1 MCNKGLIFIQLILL
15 MCFSSIQAQIVMT
28 DYMHRRFFDANHI
41 RMPIYNTGQFARDS
55 VIWTGHGLEWP
66 KGEGTYAVYNSGPWA
81 ATKIDGEKRI
91 ALADLFGKHFYPG
104 PIING
109 EPADPYDDRYR
120 VYKITPED
128 LTNPGIDYLEW
139 PFDLGAPADSSGNPR
154 LIGDQTL
161 WTVFNNADT
170 TTHPWYGFNNP
181 LDLEVHLTV
190 FGWDM
195 DSLEDVVFLRYK
207 YINKSD
213 NLWDS
218 TYFSLDCDVDLGD
231 ARDDLGGTDSLLNLV
246 YGYNAFDHDAS
257 YGEAPPAV
265 GYVLLDGVEVPN
277 LPLMYSSFVR
287 INTPHYHI
295 PLDIDQIW
303 FLVNGLTV
311 LGHPYVTYPD
321 LDTLQTRYAFAGDP
335 VTQEGWVDDSVMA
348 TDREFWVTPQPIT
361 MEPGET
367 VELTFAIVLERGD
380 DRLDSVTKLKEKV
393 VYVRQFY
400 ENEFLSTIHG
410 QEPQLLP
417 NRLILYPNYPNPFNP
432 YTMIHWFQKQRGK
445 IKITV
450 YDILGQE
457 VNIIVHDVFTAGYH
471 RMKYEPD
478 FLSSGIYI
486 LMVESEKEYLVNKM
500 IFLK

>member
-1 MCNKGLIFIQLILL
+1 
-15 MCFSSIQAQIVMT
+15 
-28 DYMHRRFFDANHI
+28 MHRRFFDANHI

-66 KGEGTYAVYNSGPWA
+66 KGEGTYAIFNSGPWA
-81 ATKIDGEKRI
+81 VTKINGDKRI
-91 ALADLFGKHFYPG
+91 ALADPFGKHFYPG

-120 VYKITPED
+120 VYKITQED

-170 TTHPWYGFNNP
+170 ATHPWYGFNNP

-311 LGHPYVTYPD
+311 LGHPYITYPD
-321 LDTLQTRYAFAGDP
+321 IDTLFTRYAFPGDP
-335 VTQEGWVDDSVMA
+335 VIQEGWVDDSVMA

-361 MEPGET
+361 MEPGDT
-367 VELTFAIVLERGD
+367 VELTFAIVLARGD
-380 DRLDSVTKLKEKV
+380 DRLDSVTKLKELAAIT
-393 VYVRQFY
+393 REFY
-400 ENEFLSTIHG
+400 YNILSTVESDR
-410 QEPQLLP
+410 QYQPNEYRLLQ
-417 NRLILYPNYPNPFNP
+417 NYPNPFNASTSID
-432 YTMIHWFQKQRGK
+432 YTLPKTGYMALSIYNVLGEKV
-445 IKITV
+445 I
-450 YDILGQE
+450 ILDKGMKLAGEYSAIWDGQDDQG
-457 VNIIVHDVFTAGYH
+457 VQVA
-471 RMKYEPD
+471 
-478 FLSSGIYI
+478 SGIY
-486 LMVESEKEYLVNKM
+486 LYTLKTENGSLTKKLV
-500 IFLK
+500 FLK